1 MVVWFEGVDTC
12 GKSTQIER
20 LKLTCKDVIV
30 TKEPGG
36 TELGRSIRELILH
49 QKNPIS
55 TLSEMFLF
63 LADRAEHYDKI
74 IKTNPN
80 KLILSDRGFISG
92 MAYAMANTKDIE
104 LGLLLRLNKLALGG
118 AFDGK
123 VVFFKTTKEL
133 IISRMGEKNHD
144 SIESRGVEYLLRVQ
158 DLMEGILK
166 RLELPL
172 LHVDARDSEDNIEKA
187 IKGFLND

>member
-20 LKLTCKDVIV
+20 LKLTCKDAIL

-36 TELGRSIRELILH
+36 TELGREIRELILH

-63 LADRAEHYDKI
+63 LADRAEHYDKV
-74 IKTNPN
+74 IKANPE

-92 MAYAMANTKDIE
+92 MAYAMANSNEAE
-104 LGLLLRLNKLALGG
+104 LGLLLRLNRLALGG
-118 AFDGK
+118 DFSGK
-123 VVFFKTTKEL
+123 VIFFKTTSEL
-133 IISRMGEKNHD
+133 IASRISAKNHD
-144 SIESRGVEYLLRVQ
+144 TIESRGIEYLLHVQ
-158 DLMEGILK
+158 KLMEGIIS
-166 RLELPL
+166 RLELPV
-172 LHVDARDSEDNIEKA
+172 LHVNAGESEENIEKA